1 MWLHEEISNQ
11 AFDTIGI
18 DNSFSIPEEG
28 VTLKNSKIIKGD
40 CANKTTISGYDVDVI
55 VAGELIEHLPNP
67 IEFLATL
74 KKLYSGKTA
83 ILTTPNAT
91 NLSNVLL
98 ALLKRES
105 MHIDHVNIYSYKT
118 LYSLCRRS
126 EFKKFVITPYNVR
139 YTEMIF
145 NSSGLKKW
153 LVVFMERLI
162 NIFEYLF
169 PLLAGGYIVIVKI

>member
-74 KKLYSGKTA
+74 KNSTLE
-83 ILTTPNAT
+83 
-91 NLSNVLL
+91 
-98 ALLKRES
+98 KRQFLRRQ
-105 MHIDHVNIYSYKT
+105 T
-118 LYSLCRRS
+118 LP
-126 EFKKFVITPYNVR
+126 T
-139 YTEMIF
+139 
-145 NSSGLKKW
+145 
-153 LVVFMERLI
+153 
-162 NIFEYLF
+162 
-169 PLLAGGYIVIVKI
+169 